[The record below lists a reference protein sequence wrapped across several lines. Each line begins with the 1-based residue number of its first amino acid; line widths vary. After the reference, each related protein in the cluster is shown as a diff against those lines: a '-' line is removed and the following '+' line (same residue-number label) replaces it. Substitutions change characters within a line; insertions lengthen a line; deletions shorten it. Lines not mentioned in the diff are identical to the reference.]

1 MRMHIRRS
9 NRRPKSGKKD
19 DRRRSW
25 HLGSNETQGSRRSG
39 HGGFHSTW
47 HFHHSRHSGHPSDNN
62 NAAISIGDDSQPEQR
77 KNFLSASHIE
87 QETATRAPSAPRESS
102 DTAAQTDPS
111 TQQISPLGSSKR
123 GWLKKAR
130 HRTDR
135 VWHAIEEFLFPG
147 CRPLHGSHQSSRKGA
162 RRSISPQAMT
172 NRAGF
177 SLATIQETVQVARTM
192 RGKEGLRAAGFE
204 FRRLP
209 CLEHQHQQT
218 VKLEDAVKSEEPC
231 AQVAAGNNVVNYDQG
246 RESNRAVSQD
256 TPELVS
262 EEKKDEEVEA
272 TLTLQLSNIDQE
284 VDLPT
289 PELGSS
295 KHFCR
300 LCSSVLFH
308 IPSNTRIDGTN
319 RKQFIADG
327 DMYDAVAKLCQEY
340 AQEVMIQQYGLVWV
354 TVCEG
359 LNNDDDNGRGF
370 LKQGP
375 HEPIRALINVEHP
388 LALGQNLDIDP
399 AAKASAEKREYY
411 SQRPTLLIV
420 TGKGKVRAGI
430 FSRQH
435 LLVSGMESSTALP
448 LIHNARKREL
458 NVVIVDPNAHGDW
471 VGNVT
476 FEKSMEKLFPSGEEQ
491 QQNGC
496 RMANQDLYI
505 LSHSASG
512 SHLVR
517 YLLDDSD
524 HKSRRR
530 LANIRAIAF
539 TDSTHTI
546 QLPRQKGN
554 DGLVNLLESDA
565 SIYFRCASAH
575 MSENWSLHNAGH
587 DAPRDE
593 FWRKRFGNIRT
604 CWAGTK
610 EHSLTNWFALSFI
623 WEHFDKFLKPE
634 SQQLDNRQD
643 QKDAIAAH
651 E

>member
-1 MRMHIRRS
+1 
-9 NRRPKSGKKD
+9 
-19 DRRRSW
+19 
-25 HLGSNETQGSRRSG
+25 
-39 HGGFHSTW
+39 
-47 HFHHSRHSGHPSDNN
+47 
-62 NAAISIGDDSQPEQR
+62 
-77 KNFLSASHIE
+77 
-87 QETATRAPSAPRESS
+87 
-102 DTAAQTDPS
+102 
-111 TQQISPLGSSKR
+111 
-123 GWLKKAR
+123 
-130 HRTDR
+130 
-135 VWHAIEEFLFPG
+135 
-147 CRPLHGSHQSSRKGA
+147 
-162 RRSISPQAMT
+162 
-172 NRAGF
+172 
-177 SLATIQETVQVARTM
+177 VARSM
-192 RGKEGLRAAGFE
+192 HGKEGLRAAGFE

-209 CLEHQHQQT
+209 CLEHQQQRSM
-218 VKLEDAVKSEEPC
+218 KLEDAIKSDC
-231 AQVAAGNNVVNYDQG
+231 QMAVGNDVVNSDQG
-246 RESNRAVSQD
+246 SVSNRAASED
-256 TPELVS
+256 TPGLVL
-262 EEKKDEEVEA
+262 EEKKGEEVET
-272 TLTLQLSNIDQE
+272 TLPLQQSNADQG

-289 PELGSS
+289 PELGSA

-300 LCSSVLFH
+300 LCSSGLFH
-308 IPSNTRIDGTN
+308 IPSNTRIDATN

-359 LNNDDDNGRGF
+359 LNNHDDNGRGF

-375 HEPIRALINVEHP
+375 HEPIRALANAEHP
-388 LALGQNLDIDP
+388 LVHNLDVEP
-399 AAKASAEKREYY
+399 TAKASAGQREYY

-448 LIHNARKREL
+448 LIHHARNRGL
-458 NVVIVDPNAHGDW
+458 NVVIVDPNAHGDR

-476 FEKSMEKLFPSGEEQ
+476 FEKSMEKLFPYREEQ
-491 QQNGC
+491 QRNGC
-496 RMANQDLYI
+496 RVANQDLYI

-517 YLLDDSD
+517 YLLDDND

-530 LANIRAIAF
+530 LANIRALAF

-546 QLPRQKGN
+546 QLPREKGN

-634 SQQLDNRQD
+634 SQQLDNNQD
-643 QKDAIAAH
+643 IQKDAIAAH